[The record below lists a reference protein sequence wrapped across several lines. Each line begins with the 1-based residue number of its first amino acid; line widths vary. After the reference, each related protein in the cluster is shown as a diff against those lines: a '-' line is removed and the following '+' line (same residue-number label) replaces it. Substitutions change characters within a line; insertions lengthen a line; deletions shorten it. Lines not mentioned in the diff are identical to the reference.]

1 MFNVERS
8 FTFAVLVFMFIAI
21 LYGIRRSKS
30 GKDVTIRAIPGFV
43 AIEEAVG
50 RATEMGRPVHYST
63 GSGVITAVGA
73 PESLVSLDILAATA
87 NFCARYDCDLIVTN
101 RNPVVHTIAESVVR
115 EAYLRH
121 GTAENFKPENIRF
134 VSELQFP
141 AAAQAMGIM
150 EREKIAA
157 NLMFGNFAAEA
168 LLLAEAA
175 VGLEAVQI
183 GATTNVLQVPNFVA
197 CCDYTLLGDEMF
209 AGGAFYSRD
218 PARLGVSGDRT
229 SSNSYVSVSWLSA
242 LYCRLWAVIRCGRYY
257 PSMGGR
263 TSRHAL

>member
-1 MFNVERS
+1 
-8 FTFAVLVFMFIAI
+8 
-21 LYGIRRSKS
+21 
-30 GKDVTIRAIPGFV
+30 
-43 AIEEAVG
+43 
-50 RATEMGRPVHYST
+50 
-63 GSGVITAVGA
+63 
-73 PESLVSLDILAATA
+73 
-87 NFCARYDCDLIVTN
+87 
-101 RNPVVHTIAESVVR
+101 VR

-150 EREKIAA
+150 DREKIAA

-218 PARLGVSGDRT
+218 PVRLGAVWGQDIIKLLCIGLLALGALLQTVGSD
-229 SSNSYVSVSWLSA
+229 SLWQILSK
-242 LYCRLWAVIRCGRYY
+242 YGR
-257 PSMGGR
+257 
-263 TSRHAL
+263 